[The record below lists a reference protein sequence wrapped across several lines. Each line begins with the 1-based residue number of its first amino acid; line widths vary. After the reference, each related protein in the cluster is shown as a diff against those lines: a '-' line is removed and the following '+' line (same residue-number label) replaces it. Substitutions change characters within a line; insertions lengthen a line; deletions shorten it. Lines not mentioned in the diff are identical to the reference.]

1 MQLYID
7 YLEEKIK
14 DSKVKK
20 DAEMD
25 DFEAKLGEAAT
36 VIEEL

>member
-7 YLEEKIK
+7 YLEEKMK

-20 DAEMD
+20 DAEID
-25 DFEAKLGEAAT
+25 ECEAKLGEAAF